1 MRRLFLYYVEHPLE
15 MGLTARQ
22 RIMKTGLEQAAAD
35 YIAGMT
41 DRFAA
46 KEYERIAGNTDRKQD
61 DDL

>member
-1 MRRLFLYYVEHPLE
+1 

-22 RIMKTGLEQAAAD
+22 RIMKVGLEQAAAD
-35 YIAGMT
+35 YIACMT

-46 KEYERIAGNTDRKQD
+46 KEYERLAGAMDREQD